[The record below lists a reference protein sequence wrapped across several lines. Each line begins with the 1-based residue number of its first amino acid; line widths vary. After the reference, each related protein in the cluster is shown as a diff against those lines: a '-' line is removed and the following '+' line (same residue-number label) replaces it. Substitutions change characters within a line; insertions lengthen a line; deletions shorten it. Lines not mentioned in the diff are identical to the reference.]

1 MAVVSRERMKDQ
13 EILLVETMVVVM
25 AVVMAIV
32 LQFISVQSSVMSN
45 GRSASTWPK
54 FSDQGWNI

>member
-1 MAVVSRERMKDQ
+1 MKDQ
-13 EILLVETMVVVM
+13 EILLVETM

-45 GRSASTWPK
+45 RRSVSTWPK
-54 FSDQGWNI
+54 VSDQGRKSWKSRKV